1 MSIKQS
7 RFTTTHTHIHRTAM
21 RLSVLALLA
30 ISSTFAA
37 TAAMAASNTS
47 DANARY
53 RAERAM
59 CNSGQSY
66 QDRATCLREAG
77 AALQESKKG
86 RLGSNQG
93 ADGMYK
99 QNALIRCNA
108 LPAED
113 RVACQRRIEGEG
125 TISGSVS
132 EGGVLRELVVPDNK

>member
-53 RAERAM
+53 QAERAM

-77 AALQESKKG
+77 AALQESKKR
-86 RLGSNQG
+86 RLGNDQG
-93 ADGMYK
+93 ANDAYK
-99 QNALIRCNA
+99 HNALIRCNA
-108 LPAED
+108 LPADD
-113 RVACQRRIEGEG
+113 REACQRRIEGEG
-125 TISGSVS
+125 TISGSVP